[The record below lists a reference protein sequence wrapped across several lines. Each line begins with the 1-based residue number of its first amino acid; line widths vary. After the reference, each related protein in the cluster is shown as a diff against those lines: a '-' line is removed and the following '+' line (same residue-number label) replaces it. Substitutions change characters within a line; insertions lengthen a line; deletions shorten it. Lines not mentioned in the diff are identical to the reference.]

1 MKYEDKALRE
11 ALRRKYGAPQ
21 KPMASRSSKHT
32 PLWPWLSVAAVALIL
47 LTLTFWPKQDTT
59 TQAVAVV
66 SEKMED
72 APKTLV
78 ERQTE
83 EPRQELAQNAETAA
97 PIKAERPNKVAQ
109 APTSEIKSNDSYAIE
124 SSPRVL
130 NEYVHYA
137 SNIGENY
144 QAPRRMEDFIAKMAN
159 YNNVKGEELD
169 CTSGKKDTTVIS
181 MAYLFE
187 DRDELNLF
195 GRLLQ
200 AACWYNDKTPGYL
213 LNYSHQQFFFCLK
226 DLHLG
231 LKYLWIAERVN
242 GKILLYSTHS
252 PINTEV
258 SSECF
263 KEYRDKLTHTSIN

>member
-47 LTLTFWPKQDTT
+47 LALTFWPKQDTT

-66 SEKMED
+66 SEKMKD

-78 ERQTE
+78 ERLTE
-83 EPRQELAQNAETAA
+83 EPRQELAQNVETAA
-97 PIKAERPNKVAQ
+97 PIKAEKPNKIAQ

-130 NEYVHYA
+130 NEYAHYA
-137 SNIGENY
+137 SNIAENY
-144 QAPRRMEDFIAKMAN
+144 RAPRRMEDFIAKMAN

-181 MAYLFE
+181 TAYLFE

-213 LNYSHQQFFFCLK
+213 LNYSYQQFFFCLK

-242 GKILLYSTHS
+242 DKILLYSTHS
-252 PINTEV
+252 PIDTEV
-258 SSECF
+258 SSACF